1 MNLVADVRICI
12 NFVNLSYLVHRSS
25 FRPIR
30 LPSRCTIEM
39 VNDEVADEVAAEVS
53 SGIPLLHLVTCDSFG
68 KVMSILIYS

>member
-53 SGIPLLHLVTCDSFG
+53 SGIP
-68 KVMSILIYS
+68 